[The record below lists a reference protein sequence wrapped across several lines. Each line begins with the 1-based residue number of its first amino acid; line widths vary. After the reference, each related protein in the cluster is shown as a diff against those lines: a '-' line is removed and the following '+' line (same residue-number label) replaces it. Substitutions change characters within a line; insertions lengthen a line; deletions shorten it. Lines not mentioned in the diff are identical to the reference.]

1 MAHLVKYMAVSIS
14 KNKTN
19 GVAEYLK
26 QENVEFIPYFSNGE
40 NRLYYGDNSDV
51 LQKLVADENV
61 CEKVKLIYIDP
72 PYSTGGIFQTRSQK
86 DAYSDILAGNDY
98 LEFMQKRLVLLH
110 KLLSKEGSFYIHLD
124 SKMLFHIKIILDEIF
139 GSNNFQGMITRK
151 KCKPKNYTRKTYGN
165 ISDYILFY
173 TKTDKPIWNRP
184 YDDWTDEKILKEY
197 QFIEEETGRRYKKVP
212 IHAPG
217 VRNGESGKEWRGMMP
232 PAGKHW
238 QFVPTTLEKMDQLGE
253 IYWSSN
259 GNPRRK
265 VYLEN
270 SKGIPVQDI
279 WLDYLD
285 INNQNTKGTGYPT
298 EKNPEM
304 LKQIIKASS
313 NEGDL
318 ILDCFAGSGTTLA
331 VADELNRKWIGIDC
345 GDEAINTIFDRFLNG
360 VSALGDFVEKKT
372 SQNGLF
378 DHSEIPAESEIV
390 NQNSIT
396 NFTFYAERL
405 IDKAIESKVNK
416 IKAKV
421 ETVLSRGRVVIENG
435 EHKGKQ
441 GDGQFLKRGECVKI

>member
-1 MAHLVKYMAVSIS
+1 MAVSIS
-14 KNKTN
+14 KNKIN
-19 GVAEYLK
+19 GIAEYVK
-26 QENVEFIPYFSNGE
+26 QENIEFIPYFSNGE
-40 NRLYYGDNSDV
+40 NRLYYGDNLDV
-51 LQKLVADENV
+51 LQKLVVDVNV
-61 CEKVKLIYIDP
+61 CGKVNLIYIDP

-86 DAYSDILAGNDY
+86 DAYSDTLSGKDY

-124 SKMLFHIKIILDEIF
+124 SKMLFHIKLMLDDIF
-139 GSNNFQGMITRK
+139 GSNKFQGMITRK

-173 TKTDKPIWNRP
+173 TKSDNSIWNRP
-184 YDDWTDEKILKEY
+184 FDEWTDEKVLKEY
-197 QFIEEETGRRYKKVP
+197 PYIEEETGRRYKKVP

-217 VRNGESGKEWRGMMP
+217 IRNGESGKEWRGMMP
-232 PAGKHW
+232 PQGKHW
-238 QFVPTTLEKMDQLGE
+238 QFVPKALEEMEQRGE

-298 EKNPEM
+298 EKNPE
-304 LKQIIKASS
+304 LLRQIIKASS

-318 ILDCFAGSGTTLA
+318 VLDCFAGSGTTLA
-331 VADELNRKWIGIDC
+331 VADELKRKWIGIDC
-345 GDEAINTIFDRFLNG
+345 SDESINTIFDRFLNG
-360 VSALGDFVEKKT
+360 ISALGDFVEKKP
-372 SQNGLF
+372 SQKGLF
-378 DHSEIPAESEIV
+378 DSTEILENSEII

-396 NFTFYAERL
+396 NFTFFAECL
-405 IDKAIESKVNK
+405 IDKGIESKINS
-416 IKAKV
+416 IKAK
-421 ETVLSRGRVVIENG
+421 L
-435 EHKGKQ
+435 KPF
-441 GDGQFLKRGECVKI
+441 FLTESA

>member
-1 MAHLVKYMAVSIS
+1 MAVSIS

-19 GVAEYLK
+19 GIAEYVK
-26 QENVEFIPYFSNGE
+26 QENIEFIPYFSNGE
-40 NRLYYGDNSDV
+40 NRLYYGDNFDV
-51 LQKLVADENV
+51 LQKLVDDVNV
-61 CEKVKLIYIDP
+61 CGKVSLIYIDP

-86 DAYSDILAGNDY
+86 DAYSDTLAGNDY
-98 LEFMQKRLVLLH
+98 LEFMKKRLVLLR

-124 SKMLFHIKIILDEIF
+124 SKMLFHIKIMLDDIF

-165 ISDYILFY
+165 VSDYILFY
-173 TKTDKPIWNRP
+173 TKTDNPIWNRP
-184 YDDWTDEKILKEY
+184 FDEWTDEKILKEY
-197 QFIEEETGRRYKKVP
+197 PYIEEETGRRYKKVP

-217 VRNGESGKEWRGMMP
+217 TRNGESGKMWRGMMP
-232 PAGKHW
+232 PQGKHW
-238 QFVPTTLEKMDQLGE
+238 QFIPKTLEEMEQRGE

-298 EKNPEM
+298 EKNPEL

-331 VADELNRKWIGIDC
+331 VADELKRKWIGIDC
-345 GDEAINTIFDRFLNG
+345 SDESINTIFDRFLNG
-360 VSALGDFVEKKT
+360 ISALGDFVEKKS

-378 DHSEIPAESEIV
+378 DESEMPEKSEVI

-396 NFTFYAERL
+396 NFTFYAECLSDRE
-405 IDKAIESKVNK
+405 IVSKVNT
-416 IKAKV
+416 IKGKV

-435 EHKGKQ
+435 ECLVDKGS
-441 GDGQFLKRGECVKI
+441 GEFIKRGECVKI

>member
-1 MAHLVKYMAVSIS
+1 MAVSIS
-14 KNKTN
+14 RNKTN
-19 GVAEYLK
+19 GIAEYVK
-26 QENVEFIPYFSNGE
+26 QENIEFIPYFSNGE
-40 NRLYYGDNSDV
+40 NRLYYGDNLDV
-51 LQKLVADENV
+51 LQKLATDVNV
-61 CEKVKLIYIDP
+61 CGKVSLIYIDP
-72 PYSTGGIFQTRSQK
+72 PYSTGGIFQTRTQR
-86 DAYSDILAGNDY
+86 DAYSDTLSGNDY

-124 SKMLFHIKIILDEIF
+124 SKMLFHIKIILDDIF

-173 TKTDKPIWNRP
+173 TKTDNPIWNRP
-184 YDDWTDEKILKEY
+184 FDKWTDEKILKEY
-197 QFIEEETGRRYKKVP
+197 SYIEEETGRRYKKVP

-217 VRNGESGKEWRGMMP
+217 TRNGESGKMWRGMMP
-232 PAGKHW
+232 PQGKHW
-238 QFVPTTLEKMDQLGE
+238 QFVPQTLEEMDKRGE

-331 VADELNRKWIGIDC
+331 VADELKRKWIGIDC
-345 GDEAINTIFDRFLNG
+345 SDEAINTIFDRFLDG
-360 VSALGDFVEKKT
+360 ISALGDFVEKKP
-372 SQNGLF
+372 SQSSLF
-378 DHSEIPAESEIV
+378 ADSEIPEKSKET

-396 NFTFYAERL
+396 NFTFYAECL
-405 IDKAIESKVNK
+405 NDKEIESKVNT
-416 IKAKV
+416 I
-421 ETVLSRGRVVIENG
+421 
-435 EHKGKQ
+435 KGKVKTVRAGAC
-441 GDGQFLKRGECVKI
+441 GD

>member
-1 MAHLVKYMAVSIS
+1 MAVSIS

-19 GVAEYLK
+19 GIAEYVK
-26 QENVEFIPYFSNGE
+26 QENIEFIPYFSNGE
-40 NRLYYGDNSDV
+40 NRLYYGDNLDV
-51 LQKLVADENV
+51 LQKLVDDVNV
-61 CEKVKLIYIDP
+61 CGKVSLIYIDP

-86 DAYSDILAGNDY
+86 DAYSDTLAGNDY
-98 LEFMQKRLVLLH
+98 LDFMQKRLVLLH

-124 SKMLFHIKIILDEIF
+124 SKMLFHIKLMLDEIF

-173 TKTDKPIWNRP
+173 TKSDNPIWNRP
-184 YDDWTDEKILKEY
+184 FDEWTDEKILKEY
-197 QFIEEETGRRYKKVP
+197 PFIEEETGRRYKKVP

-217 VRNGESGKEWRGMMP
+217 TRNGESGKMWRGMMP
-232 PAGKHW
+232 PNGKHW
-238 QFVPTTLEKMDQLGE
+238 QFVPQTLEEMDKRGE

-265 VYLEN
+265 VFLEN

-313 NEGDL
+313 NKGDL

-331 VADELNRKWIGIDC
+331 VADELKRKWIGIDC
-345 GDEAINTIFDRFLNG
+345 SDEAINTIFDRFLNG
-360 VSALGDFVEKKT
+360 ISALGDFVEKKP

-378 DHSEIPAESEIV
+378 DHTEILEKSEIIKHT
-390 NQNSIT
+390 SIT
-396 NFTFYAERL
+396 NFTFYAECL
-405 IDKAIESKVNK
+405 IDKGIESKVNS
-416 IKAKV
+416 IKVKV
-421 ETVLSRGRVVIENG
+421 ETVLSRGRIVIENG
-435 EHKGKQ
+435 ECLVDKGS
-441 GDGQFLKRGECVKI
+441 GEFIKRGECVEV

>member
-1 MAHLVKYMAVSIS
+1 MAVSIS

-19 GVAEYLK
+19 GIAEYVK
-26 QENVEFIPYFSNGE
+26 QENIEFIPYFSNGE
-40 NRLYYGDNSDV
+40 NRLYYGDNLDV
-51 LQKLVADENV
+51 LQKLVEDENV
-61 CEKVKLIYIDP
+61 VGKVNLIYIDP

-86 DAYSDILAGNDY
+86 DAYSDTLGGKDY
-98 LEFMQKRLVLLH
+98 LEFMRKRLLLLH

-124 SKMLFHIKIILDEIF
+124 SKMLFHIKLMLDEIF
-139 GSNNFQGMITRK
+139 GSNNFQGIITRK

-173 TKTDKPIWNRP
+173 TKTGKPIWNRP
-184 YDDWTDEKILKEY
+184 FDEWTDEKILKEY
-197 QFIEEETGRRYKKVP
+197 PFIEEETGRRYKKVP

-217 VRNGESGKEWRGMMP
+217 TRNGASGKPWRGMMP
-232 PAGKHW
+232 PQGKHW
-238 QFVPTTLEKMDQLGE
+238 QFIPDTLEEMDQRGE
-253 IYWSSN
+253 IYWSST

-304 LKQIIKASS
+304 LKKIIKASS

-318 ILDCFAGSGTTLA
+318 VLDCFAGSGTTLA
-331 VADELNRKWIGIDC
+331 VADELKRKWVGIDC
-345 GDEAINTIFDRFLNG
+345 SDESISTIFDRFLDG
-360 VSALGDFVEKKT
+360 VSALGDFVEKKP

-378 DHSEIPAESEIV
+378 DASETPEKADII
-390 NQNSIT
+390 NQHSIT
-396 NFTFYAERL
+396 NFTFYAEHL
-405 IDKAIESKVNK
+405 NDKEFGAKIQRIKNLVKKVQSNKQTIAESNK
-416 IKAKV
+416 YLQASFHQI
-421 ETVLSRGRVVIENG
+421 
-435 EHKGKQ
+435 
-441 GDGQFLKRGECVKI
+441 

>member
-1 MAHLVKYMAVSIS
+1 MAVSIS

-19 GVAEYLK
+19 GITEYVK
-26 QENVEFIPYFSNGE
+26 QENIEFIPYFSNGE
-40 NRLYYGDNSDV
+40 NRLYYGDNLDV
-51 LQKLVADENV
+51 LQKLVTDINV
-61 CEKVKLIYIDP
+61 CGKVSLIYIDP

-86 DAYSDILAGNDY
+86 DAYSDTLAGNDY

-124 SKMLFHIKIILDEIF
+124 SKMLFHIKIMLDDIF

-184 YDDWTDEKILKEY
+184 FDEWTDEKILKEY
-197 QFIEEETGRRYKKVP
+197 PYIEEETGRRYKKVP

-232 PAGKHW
+232 PQGKHW
-238 QFVPTTLEKMDQLGE
+238 QFVPTTLEEMDKRGE

-279 WLDYLD
+279 WLEYLD

-298 EKNPEM
+298 EKNPEL
-304 LKQIIKASS
+304 LKQIIRASS

-318 ILDCFAGSGTTLA
+318 VLDSFAGSGTTLA

-345 GDEAINTIFDRFLNG
+345 SDEAINTIFDRFLDG
-360 VSALGDFVEKKT
+360 IFALGDFVEKKS

-378 DHSEIPAESEIV
+378 DETEMPKTSEVI

-396 NFTFYAERL
+396 NFTFYAECLSDRE
-405 IDKAIESKVNK
+405 IVSKVNT
-416 IKAKV
+416 IKGKV
-421 ETVLSRGRVVIENG
+421 ETVLSLGRVVIENG
-435 EHKGKQ
+435 ECLVEKGS
-441 GDGQFLKRGECVKI
+441 GEFVKRGECVKI

>member
-1 MAHLVKYMAVSIS
+1 MAVSIS

-19 GVAEYLK
+19 GIAEYVK
-26 QENVEFIPYFSNGE
+26 QENAEFIPYFSNGE
-40 NRLYYGDNSDV
+40 NRLYYGDNLDV
-51 LQKLVADENV
+51 LQKLTTDENV
-61 CEKVKLIYIDP
+61 FGKVNLIYIDP

-86 DAYSDILAGNDY
+86 DAYSDTLGGKDY
-98 LEFMQKRLVLLH
+98 LDFMRKRLTLLH
-110 KLLSKEGSFYIHLD
+110 KLLSNNGSFYIHLD
-124 SKMLFHIKIILDEIF
+124 SKMLFHIKIMLDDIF

-184 YDDWTDEKILKEY
+184 FDKWTDEKILKEY
-197 QFIEEETGRRYKKVP
+197 PFIEEETGRRYKKVP

-217 VRNGESGKEWRGMMP
+217 TRNGASGKSWRGMMP
-232 PAGKHW
+232 PQGKHW
-238 QFVPTTLEKMDQLGE
+238 QYIPETLEEMDKRGE
-253 IYWSSN
+253 IYWSST

-331 VADELNRKWIGIDC
+331 IADELKRKWIGVDFS
-345 GDEAINTIFDRFLNG
+345 DESINTIFDRFLNG
-360 VSALGDFVEKKT
+360 LSALGDFVDKKP

-378 DHSEIPAESEIV
+378 DDSEIPEKSEII

-396 NFTFYAERL
+396 NFTFYAEHL
-405 IDKAIESKVNK
+405 NDKEFEAK
-416 IKAKV
+416 IQRIKNIG
-421 ETVLSRGRVVIENG
+421 ETVSSRGRVVIENG
-435 EHKGKQ
+435 ECLVDKGS
-441 GDGQFLKRGECVKI
+441 GQFVKHSECVNI